1 MSRSAENFTRRLKR
15 YLRDGTVILLNRGP
29 GALWSEALREAAAIL
44 DSPTGIFLA
53 PRDIRRQGIDMVRRH
68 GLRVT
73 IAAVLR
79 HAAARHHRSGLIQN
93 PVNNDQRANV
103 LAYHYTDE
111 LTKPDGV
118 VSARRPVN
126 ELDFALEIPFRVP
139 SAASSDRTVAVIV
152 HAFYLDGLDRLIA
165 LLDALPCRADIFFS
179 TDTEAKA
186 NAIRATAADWTKGG
200 VEVRVLPNRGRD
212 IAAKIVGFA
221 DVYDRYEIF
230 LALHTKKS
238 PHGGDAL
245 ARWRDHLFA
254 NLIGSRRIM
263 DDILSLF
270 HDERLGIVFAQHL
283 FAIRGILNWGYDY
296 DLARDLM
303 RRMGQTIDKSTVLE
317 FPSGS
322 MFWGRS
328 AALRPLLDL
337 HLGWDDFPEENGWV
351 DGTIAHAIERIFLM
365 VAETAGYEWLKV
377 ATRDTYPLAETL
389 LACAGPEDV
398 VRHRPRVFRP
408 CLCAIGEAGPTFAA
422 WIRERRPIATYPC
435 RSRRRRVNL
444 LVPTINPR
452 QIFGGVGTALALFEQ
467 WADTLGPDVDRRI
480 IVTDAVVEPEAYASH
495 ADYVAQPFAPPID
508 PPRRAIVDASEREG
522 GQLDVRSDDIF
533 VATAWW
539 TAEIARRIEV
549 DRRRM
554 FGGRLP
560 FVYLIQDDE
569 TCFYGSGSKS
579 ELARGTYLDGADILA
594 VVNSEELYDYMMAS
608 HSFAGALC
616 LPYTIDPRIEANLR
630 AAPREPT
637 ILVYARP
644 SVARNAFEIAC
655 AGLHAWQRR
664 DPIRASRWQIVML
677 GETFATS
684 LIAPLQNVSVEGKL
698 DLAGYADR
706 LSRASVG
713 LSLMTSPHPSYP
725 PLEMARAGLATIVN
739 DFEDKS
745 LRNRIEDCIVIGR
758 IDADHIAE
766 GLERAVGERESAIGR
781 TTSPRELSPPPGER
795 PIATPA
801 AVAAM
806 ILAGWKSTAE
816 PSGTT

>member
-1 MSRSAENFTRRLKR
+1 MR
-15 YLRDGTVILLNRGP
+15 YLRDGTTILMNRGP

-44 DSPTGIFLA
+44 DAPTGVFLA
-53 PRDIRRQGIDMVRRH
+53 PRDIRRQGIEMIRRH

-73 IAAVLR
+73 VAAVLR

-93 PVNNDQRANV
+93 PVNDDLRANV
-103 LAYHYTDE
+103 LSYHFTEE

-118 VSARRPVN
+118 VPSRRPVN
-126 ELDFALEIPFRVP
+126 DLDFALEIPFRGPEPTVV
-139 SAASSDRTVAVIV
+139 DRTIAVIV
-152 HAFYLDGLDRLIA
+152 HAFYLDGLDDLIA
-165 LLDALPCRADIFFS
+165 RLDALPCRADLFFS
-179 TDTEAKA
+179 TDTVAKA
-186 NAIRATAADWTKGG
+186 EAIRATAAVWTKGG
-200 VEVRVLPNRGRD
+200 VDVRVLPNRGRD

-230 LALHTKKS
+230 LALHLKKS

-263 DDILSLF
+263 ADILSLF
-270 HDERLGIVFAQHL
+270 DDERLGIVFPQHL

-303 RRMGQTIDKSTVLE
+303 RRMGQTIDKSMVLE

-365 VAETAGYEWLKV
+365 VAETAGFEWLKV
-377 ATRDTYPLAETL
+377 ATRETYPLAETL

-398 VRHRPRVFRP
+398 ARHRPKVFVP
-408 CLCAIGEAGPTFAA
+408 CLCTIGENAPGFAA
-422 WIRERRPIATYPC
+422 WIRERRSIATYPC
-435 RSRRRRVNL
+435 RGTRRRVNL

-467 WADTLGPDVDRRI
+467 WADALGPDVDRRI
-480 IVTDAVVEPEAYASH
+480 VVTDAVVEPAGYA
-495 ADYVAQPFAPPID
+495 ARPGYTAQPFAPPLD

-522 GQLDVRSDDIF
+522 GRLDVRADDVF

-549 DRRRM
+549 DRRRL

-560 FVYLIQDDE
+560 FVYLVQDDE
-569 TCFYGSGSKS
+569 TLFYGAGSKS
-579 ELARGTYLDGADILA
+579 ELARQTYLDGSDILA
-594 VVNSEELYDYMMAS
+594 VINSEELYDHMVAT
-608 HSFAGALC
+608 HAFAAATC
-616 LPYTIDPRIEANLR
+616 LPYTVNPDIAAGLHE
-630 AAPREPT
+630 APREPA

-644 SVARNAFEIAC
+644 SVARNAFELVC
-655 AGLHAWQRR
+655 AGLHLWQRR
-664 DPIRASRWQIVML
+664 DPIRASRWRIHML
-677 GETFATS
+677 GETFSKTMVD
-684 LIAPLQNVSVEGKL
+684 PLQNTVVEGKL
-698 DLAGYADR
+698 DLATYADR

-725 PLEMARAGLATIVN
+725 PLEMATAGLTTITN
-739 DFEDKS
+739 DFGGKQLARRASD
-745 LRNRIEDCIVIGR
+745 VVA
-758 IDADHIAE
+758 IDRLAPEAIADA
-766 GLERAVGERESAIGR
+766 LERAVAAREPRLGR
-781 TTSPRELSPPPGER
+781 STPPCPLSPLPGDR
-795 PIATPA
+795 PIATPEV
-801 AVAAM
+801 VAGLIAD
-806 ILAGWKSTAE
+806 AFVSRGKEVPAR
-816 PSGTT
+816 PR